1 MSRSNS
7 NNIFLIDGVRTPI
20 GSLFKGFKDVSA
32 VELAAATLREIV
44 RHQALNPAWVEQVI
58 MGNAVSAGT
67 GQNLSRQAAIA
78 SGLPVS
84 IPAFTVN
91 HVCGSGLQSVVLA
104 TQAIKAGDCRLIAAG
119 GTENSSQNP
128 FIVRRYHPEN
138 ITTNDLKDSMVLD
151 GLWCEMTDAHM
162 GELAEFLAEQYH
174 ITRGQQ
180 DQYALESHHK
190 ACLAQEANKFA
201 GEIVG
206 VPLKLKG
213 GEILKRDE
221 RPRKNIDL
229 ENLMHLPPAFRKEGG
244 TVTAGNSCIPC
255 DGAGCVVVASAPA
268 VKEYKLKPKARILGY
283 ASVAVAP
290 RLVFTAAI
298 PAIRACLK
306 KCELSL
312 KDIDLFEISE
322 SFAVQSIVTQSQ
334 LKIPEGKMN
343 IFGGDVALGHPLGA
357 AGTRILITLLHAL
370 VDQRKKIGLAAVC
383 LGGGGAVAMVI
394 EKV

>member
-1 MSRSNS
+1 MSERNS
-7 NNIFLIDGVRTPI
+7 KNIFLIDGVRTPI
-20 GSLFKGFKDVSA
+20 GSLFKGLKGVSA
-32 VELAAATLREIV
+32 VELAATTIKEIV
-44 RHQALNPAWVEQVI
+44 RRQALNPAWVEQVI
-58 MGNAVSAGT
+58 LGNTVSAGT
-67 GQNLSRQAAIA
+67 GQNLSRQAAVA

-84 IPAFTVN
+84 TPAFTVN

-138 ITTNDLKDSMVLD
+138 ITTTDLKDSMILD

-162 GELAEFLAEQYH
+162 GELAEFLAEEYH

-180 DQYALESHHK
+180 DQYALESHRK
-190 ACLAQEANKFA
+190 ACLAQEANKFT
-201 GEIVG
+201 GEIIG
-206 VPLKLKG
+206 IPLKG

-221 RPRKNIDL
+221 RPRKDIDL
-229 ENLMHLPPAFRKEGG
+229 EKLMHLPPAFKKEGG
-244 TVTAGNSCIPC
+244 SVTAGNSCIPC

-268 VKEYKLKPKARILGY
+268 VKEYKLKPKAKILGY

-298 PAIRACLK
+298 SAIRECLK
-306 KCELSL
+306 KCGLFL

-357 AGTRILITLLHAL
+357 AGTRILITLMHAL
-370 VDQRKKIGLAAVC
+370 HDQKKKRGLAAVC
-383 LGGGGAVAMVI
+383 LGGGGGVAMVI

>member
-1 MSRSNS
+1 MSRSDS

-20 GSLFKGFKDVSA
+20 GSLFKGFKSVSA

-44 RHQALNPAWVEQVI
+44 RRPTLNPVWVDQVI

-67 GQNLSRQAAIA
+67 GQNLSRQATVA

-84 IPAFTVN
+84 TPAFTVN

-104 TQAIKAGDCRLIAAG
+104 TQAIKAGDCRLIIAG

-128 FIVRRYHPEN
+128 FIVRRYHSEK
-138 ITTNDLKDSMVLD
+138 ITTSDLKDSLVLD

-162 GELAEFLAEQYH
+162 GELAEFLAEEYH

-206 VPLKLKG
+206 ILLKG

-229 ENLMHLPPAFRKEGG
+229 EKLMHLPPAFKKEGG

-268 VKEYKLKPKARILGY
+268 VKEYKLKPQARILGY

-290 RLVFTAAI
+290 KLVFTAAI

-306 KCELSL
+306 KCGLSL

-357 AGTRILITLLHAL
+357 AGTRILVTLLHAL
-370 VDQRKKIGLAAVC
+370 ADQKKKIGLAAVC
-383 LGGGGAVAMVI
+383 LGGGGAVAMAI
-394 EKV
+394 ERV